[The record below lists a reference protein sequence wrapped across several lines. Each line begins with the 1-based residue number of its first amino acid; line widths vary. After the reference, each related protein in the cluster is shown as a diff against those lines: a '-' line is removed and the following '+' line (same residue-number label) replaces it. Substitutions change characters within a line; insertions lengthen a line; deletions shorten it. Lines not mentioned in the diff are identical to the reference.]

1 VALGATARFDLKQ
14 KVRTFQS
21 RNIVGKFEGSD
32 PQLKD
37 EWIMYTAHWDHL
49 GRNPEMPGDN
59 IYNGAVDNASG
70 VAAIIELAEAHT
82 KLPQPTKRS
91 ALFMATT
98 AEESGLLGAKFY
110 AENPLYPLEKTLA
123 NINIDGTSVWGKT
136 RDIEDVSDG
145 NSTLDDLLGEAA
157 KRQGRVLVPNSKPE
171 RGSFYRADHFEFSKL
186 GVPALYTGRGKE
198 FIGKPAEFGQQKT
211 EEYVAKLYHQPSDQV
226 DPGWD
231 LSGAVQDMQLLL
243 EVGYQVANGAKWPE
257 WNPGT
262 EFKAKREEMLRQSKL
277 AQP

>member
-1 VALGATARFDLKQ
+1 V
-14 KVRTFQS
+14 
-21 RNIVGKFEGSD
+21 EGSD
-32 PQLKD
+32 PQLKA

-49 GRNPEMPGDN
+49 GRNPEMQGDN
-59 IYNGAVDNASG
+59 IYNGAIDNASG

-82 KLPQPTKRS
+82 KLPQPAKRS

-136 RDIEDVSDG
+136 RDIEDISDG
-145 NSTLDDLLGEAA
+145 NSTLDDMLGEAA
-157 KRQGRVLVPNSKPE
+157 KRQGRLLMPNSKPE

-211 EEYVAKLYHQPSDQV
+211 EEYVSKLYHQPSDEV

>member
-1 VALGATARFDLKQ
+1 MQ
-14 KVRTFQS
+14 KACRQ
-21 RNIVGKFEGSD
+21 
-32 PQLKD
+32 
-37 EWIMYTAHWDHL
+37 
-49 GRNPEMPGDN
+49 
-59 IYNGAVDNASG
+59 
-70 VAAIIELAEAHT
+70 T
-82 KLPQPTKRS
+82 K
-91 ALFMATT
+91 
-98 AEESGLLGAKFY
+98 
-110 AENPLYPLEKTLA
+110 
-123 NINIDGTSVWGKT
+123 
-136 RDIEDVSDG
+136 
-145 NSTLDDLLGEAA
+145 
-157 KRQGRVLVPNSKPE
+157 PNSKPE

-211 EEYVAKLYHQPSDQV
+211 EEYVSKLYHQPSDEV